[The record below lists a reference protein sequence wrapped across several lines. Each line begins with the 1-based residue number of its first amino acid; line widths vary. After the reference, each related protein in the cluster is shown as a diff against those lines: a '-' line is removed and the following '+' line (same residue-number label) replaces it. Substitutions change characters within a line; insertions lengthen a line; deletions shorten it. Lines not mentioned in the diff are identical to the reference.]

1 MSQMLKMVEVEIAEI
16 ENIQKELDNE
26 AITIADIDNRF
37 DCKG

>member
-37 DCKG
+37 DYKG